1 MPSKFNTKRGLAKI
15 NVSMNCMSILLSVC
29 VVDVILSSAAPG
41 DGFREA
47 R

>member
-29 VVDVILSSAAPG
+29 VVDVILSMMPT
-41 DGFREA
+41 DGLRDDL
-47 R
+47 